1 MISLVLEDIE
11 LDLLNYVNYDF
22 ATKFNVLPIR
32 RYDNGVIIIC
42 SEIMDKV
49 INDLKV
55 MFNDNVVP
63 YIRSIESVQ
72 QNIAHYYE
80 VFKSRQ
86 NLSDE
91 NLDDIYDDTIRTA
104 IDMKVSDIHIEPNK
118 SGSNVRFRRNGELEM
133 FKKLSFRAHKF
144 ISTKIKVMSNLDIT
158 EKRIS
163 QDGKITYKYND
174 FKYNLR
180 VSTLLTSKGEKISI
194 RIHNNRNEYENII
207 DLGFSEEQIEIIE
220 KYLMKKNGMIILS
233 GPTGSGKSTTLY
245 KFIEHI
251 NTEKVS
257 IYTIEDP
264 VEYEI
269 DGINQSSI
277 NEKAG
282 LTFDEIS
289 KNILRHDPDVLMI
302 GEIRDEETAKVAV
315 SSSVVGHKVFS
326 TIHAKDSLSVVT
338 RLIDLGVSEF
348 LAIDALD
355 LVISQ
360 RLVKKLCRCKKKK
373 YIDEMIVFN
382 KKYEKAKYYSPN
394 GCEKCKFTGYSG
406 RILLS
411 EILVIDDI
419 IKDMLLKKKIMADI
433 RKYIE
438 MKYFEY
444 SFSQNVQTLIESG
457 EVYIKDMEILK

>member
-1 MISLVLEDIE
+1 MVLEDIE

-22 ATKFNVLPIR
+22 ATKFNVLPIK
-32 RYDNGVIIIC
+32 RYNNGVIIIC
-42 SEIMDKV
+42 SEIIDKV
-49 INDLKV
+49 INDLKI
-55 MFNDNVVP
+55 MFNDNIVP
-63 YIRSIESVQ
+63 YIHTKETVAE
-72 QNIAHYYE
+72 NICHYYE
-80 VFKSRQ
+80 IFKSRQ
-86 NLSDE
+86 NLSED
-91 NLDDIYDDTIRTA
+91 NLEDVYDDTLRLA

-118 SGSNVRFRRNGELEM
+118 SGANIRFRRNGELEL
-133 FKKLSFRAHKF
+133 FKCVSPRVYKF

-180 VSTLLTSKGEKISI
+180 VATLLTSKGEKISI
-194 RIHNNRNEYENII
+194 RIHNNKNEYEDIS
-207 DLGFSEEQIEIIE
+207 DLGFGEEQIKIIE
-220 KYLMKKNGMIILS
+220 RYLSKKNGMIILS

-245 KFIEHI
+245 KFIESI
-251 NTEKVS
+251 NSERIS

-269 DGINQSSI
+269 EGINQSSI

-282 LTFDEIS
+282 LTFNEIS
-289 KNILRHDPDVLMI
+289 RNILRHDPDVLMI

-326 TIHAKDSLSVVT
+326 TIHAKDSLSVIT
-338 RLIDLGVSEF
+338 RLIDLGVNEF

-360 RLVKKLCRCKKKK
+360 RLVKKLCNCKKKK
-373 YIDEMIVFN
+373 SIDEMIVFN
-382 KKYEKAKYYSPN
+382 KKYEKAKYYSPH

-411 EILVIDDI
+411 EILIIDDI
-419 IKDMLLKKKIMADI
+419 IKEMLLKKKPMAYI
-433 RKYIE
+433 REYINT
-438 MKYFEY
+438 KYFEY
-444 SFSQNVQTLIESG
+444 SFSQNVETLINSG
-457 EVYIKDMEILK
+457 EVYIKDLEILR